1 MKAFGMRYGML
12 SETIN
17 LTNKNPLTME
27 PKTILTNDIEQLRDA
42 LCEAIEWVGQV
53 ADERYEHP
61 IVVQLQEA
69 IDLLDSISL

>member
-1 MKAFGMRYGML
+1 
-12 SETIN
+12 
-17 LTNKNPLTME
+17 ME